1 VKELKLKLEF
11 SESDARKNHVTEGQT
26 RKYEKKLEE
35 LRMAYE
41 KLIRNVRNEERES
54 YHREMAKLIEANK
67 EMQKENERLRG
78 ELFTYK
84 QEEFN
89 QIRRQEEEAMRAM
102 SERKSSRKR
111 SKSG

>member
-1 VKELKLKLEF
+1 
-11 SESDARKNHVTEGQT
+11 
-26 RKYEKKLEE
+26 
-35 LRMAYE
+35 MAYE
-41 KLIRNVRNEERES
+41 KLIRNVRNEERDS

-84 QEEFN
+84 QDELNE
-89 QIRRQEEEAMRAM
+89 IRRQEEEAMKAM

>member
-1 VKELKLKLEF
+1 
-11 SESDARKNHVTEGQT
+11 
-26 RKYEKKLEE
+26 
-35 LRMAYE
+35 MAYE
-41 KLIRNVRNEERES
+41 KLIRNVRNEERDS

-78 ELFTYK
+78 ELLTYK
-84 QEEFN
+84 QEELN
-89 QIRRQEEEAMRAM
+89 EIRRQEEEAMKAM